1 MTGGATAP
9 RQARESDLPGIRE
22 VIRTAYARY
31 SDRMDRPPAP
41 VLADYHA
48 AVQAGRVWVLG
59 EPVAGVLVLD
69 DVRDGAGDGLLVENV
84 AVRPAAQG
92 AGLGRALMEFAE
104 RQARARGLRRLVL
117 YTNEVM
123 VENLAFYAK
132 LGYRETARRTED
144 GYRRVFMEKR
154 LPDRPGQASE
164 SSLPG

>member
-1 MTGGATAP
+1 VTGGGTEP
-9 RQARESDLPGIRE
+9 RQATAADLPAIRE
-22 VIRTAYARY
+22 VISTAYSRY

-41 VLADYHA
+41 VLANYYA
-48 AVQAGRVWVLG
+48 AVQAGQVWVLG

-69 DVRDGAGDGLLVENV
+69 DDHDGAGDGLLVENV

-104 RQARARGLRRLVL
+104 RQARARGRRRLAL

-123 VENLAFYAK
+123 VENLAIYAR

-144 GYRRVFMEKR
+144 GYRRVFMEKL
-154 LPDRPGQASE
+154 LPDGPG
-164 SSLPG
+164 